1 MSTLIEI
8 YDRMPELARATI
20 QRILQ
25 ECNKSKTTSTFVL
38 DIAKK
43 RVLPVLAKVNP
54 GNENIQSFLASGK
67 PLDIR
72 YIDLDWETTSDLLSA
87 EKPSWFQNLIWDV
100 YTRTILNLL
109 LGIKIPKGLAK
120 NREQRLILGE
130 WLTIASVIHFSQMAN
145 L

>member
-8 YDRMPELARATI
+8 YNQMPELAQVTI
-20 QRILQ
+20 QCILQ
-25 ECNKSKTTSTFVL
+25 ECNRSKTTSDFVL

-54 GNENIQSFLASGK
+54 NNELIQCSLVSGE

-87 EKPSWFQNLIWDV
+87 EKASWFEKLIWDV
-100 YTRTILNLL
+100 YTRPVLNLL
-109 LGIKIPKGLAK
+109 LGIQIPKNLAK

>member
-8 YDRMPELARATI
+8 YDQMPELAQATI

-25 ECNKSKTTSTFVL
+25 ECNKSKTTSNFVL

-54 GNENIQSFLASGK
+54 GNELIQGCLASGK
-67 PLDIR
+67 LLDVR
-72 YIDLDWETTSDLLSA
+72 EMDLDWTTTSDLLSA
-87 EKPSWFQNLIWDV
+87 EKASWFEKLIWDV
-100 YTRTILNLL
+100 YTRPVLNLL
-109 LGIKIPKGLAK
+109 LGIKIPEGLAK
-120 NREQRLILGE
+120 NREQRLIIGE

>member
-1 MSTLIEI
+1 MTTLTKLYAEL
-8 YDRMPELARATI
+8 PELAQATI

-54 GNENIQSFLASGK
+54 GNELIQCSLVSGK
-67 PLDIR
+67 PLDVR
-72 YIDLDWETTSDLLSA
+72 EMDLDWVTTSDLLSA
-87 EKPSWFQNLIWDV
+87 EKASWFQNLIWDI
-100 YTRTILNLL
+100 YTRPVLNLL
-109 LGIKIPKGLAK
+109 LGICIPKNLSK
-120 NREQRLILGE
+120 NREQRLIIGE

>member
-8 YDRMPELARATI
+8 YNQTPELAQAAI

-25 ECNKSKTTSTFVL
+25 ECSKSKTTSTFVL
-38 DIAKK
+38 DIAAK

-54 GNENIQSFLASGK
+54 GNELIQSSLASGK

-87 EKPSWFQNLIWDV
+87 EKASWFEKLIWDV
-100 YTRTILNLL
+100 YTRPVLNLL
-109 LGIKIPKGLAK
+109 LGIQIPKNLAK

-130 WLTIASVIHFSQMAN
+130 WLTIASVIHFSQMTN

>member
-8 YDRMPELARATI
+8 YDQMPELAQATI
-20 QRILQ
+20 QRILG
-25 ECNKSKTTSTFVL
+25 ECKKSKTTSTFVL
-38 DIAKK
+38 NIAKK

-54 GNENIQSFLASGK
+54 NNENIQSFLANEK

-72 YIDLDWETTSDLLSA
+72 YLDLDWQTTSDLLSA
-87 EKPSWFQNLIWDV
+87 EKASWFEKLIWDV
-100 YTRTILNLL
+100 YTRPILNLL
-109 LGIKIPKGLAK
+109 LGIQIPKNLAK

>member
-1 MSTLIEI
+1 MTTLTEI

-20 QRILQ
+20 QRILG
-25 ECNKSKTTSTFVL
+25 ECDKSKTTSTFVL
-38 DIAKK
+38 DIAAK

-54 GNENIQSFLASGK
+54 DNELIQSSLASGF

-72 YIDLDWETTSDLLSA
+72 YMDLDWETTSDLLSA
-87 EKPSWFQNLIWDV
+87 EKASWFQNLIWDV
-100 YTRTILNLL
+100 YTRKILNLL

-120 NREQRLILGE
+120 NREQRLIIGE
-130 WLTIASVIHFSQMAN
+130 WLTIASVIHFSEMAN